1 MTVHKSGSKGEIK
14 AKMREIQQNRR
25 PENAFFCLRKSLT
38 KIMETNSCQNNP
50 GPKFYSSS
58 SSKEQQRPFWQ
69 KKLSKLCGTKR
80 FLIFTQIILYNEHK
94 WELHKTSIIHRRRPQ
109 IFDNI
114 YISSSQARTS
124 CPHKKILGLRRG
136 MEKIYIKTNVKNTQH
151 YQPIMINNLEDDF
164 YLLVAQFTTGERET
178 NRLLQPGSR
187 TCSLTISRPSNC
199 A

>member
-1 MTVHKSGSKGEIK
+1 M
-14 AKMREIQQNRR
+14 Q
-25 PENAFFCLRKSLT
+25 
-38 KIMETNSCQNNP
+38 
-50 GPKFYSSS
+50 GP
-58 SSKEQQRPFWQ
+58 RA
-69 KKLSKLCGTKR
+69 
-80 FLIFTQIILYNEHK
+80 LI
-94 WELHKTSIIHRRRPQ
+94 
-109 IFDNI
+109 
-114 YISSSQARTS
+114 
-124 CPHKKILGLRRG
+124 KKILGLRRG

>member
-1 MTVHKSGSKGEIK
+1 M
-14 AKMREIQQNRR
+14 
-25 PENAFFCLRKSLT
+25 
-38 KIMETNSCQNNP
+38 
-50 GPKFYSSS
+50 
-58 SSKEQQRPFWQ
+58 WDQ
-69 KKLSKLCGTKR
+69 KVSY
-80 FLIFTQIILYNEHK
+80 IFTQIILYNEHK

>member
-1 MTVHKSGSKGEIK
+1 
-14 AKMREIQQNRR
+14 
-25 PENAFFCLRKSLT
+25 
-38 KIMETNSCQNNP
+38 METNSCQNNP

-58 SSKEQQRPFWQ
+58 SSKEHQRPFWQ
-69 KKLSKLCGTKR
+69 KNFPSFVGPKGFLSSHKLYCTKSINGNYTKPLLYIDDAHR
-80 FLIFTQIILYNEHK
+80 FLT
-94 WELHKTSIIHRRRPQ
+94 
-109 IFDNI
+109 I
-114 YISSSQARTS
+114 YISHHHMQGPRALI
-124 CPHKKILGLRRG
+124 KKILGLRRG
-136 MEKIYIKTNVKNTQH
+136 MEKIYIITNVKNTQH